1 MTGIAIAVGAVIRD
15 GQGRVLLVR
24 HRPERKGFW
33 RGKWIC
39 PGGGLK
45 LGEEI
50 VAGIEREVAEET
62 GLKIRLD
69 RGLAPFE
76 RIVKSGGETRLHVV
90 YIDYLADLVGGDLRP
105 GGDVGE
111 AVWVAPSDLPAMWA
125 ELHEDTR
132 KLLKIAGIV

>member
-1 MTGIAIAVGAVIRD
+1 MTGILVAVGAVVRD

-45 LGEEI
+45 LGETIRE
-50 VAGIEREVAEET
+50 GIEREVAEET
-62 GLKIRLD
+62 GLEIRLATP
-69 RGLAPFE
+69 LSPFE
-76 RIVKSGGETRLHVV
+76 RIVKSGQKTRLHVIYV
-90 YIDYLADLVGGDLRP
+90 DFAADLAGGDFRP

-111 AVWVAPSDLPAMWA
+111 AKWVAPGDLPAMWR
-125 ELHEDTR
+125 ELHADTR
-132 KLLKIAGIV
+132 KLLKTAGVV